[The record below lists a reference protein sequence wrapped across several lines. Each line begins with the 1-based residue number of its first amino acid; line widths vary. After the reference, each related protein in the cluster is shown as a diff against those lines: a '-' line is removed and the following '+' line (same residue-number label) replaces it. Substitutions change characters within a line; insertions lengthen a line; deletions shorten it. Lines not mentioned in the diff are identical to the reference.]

1 LLKSDRIIKKINA
14 SFRIERRY
22 NSDTHFEAKIEVEDM
37 ALSKTIG
44 IQKQIEHKLHDK
56 YEINHATL
64 QYECGACA
72 EIDLIKKE
80 LIWN

>member
-1 LLKSDRIIKKINA
+1 
-14 SFRIERRY
+14 
-22 NSDTHFEAKIEVEDM
+22 M